1 MTRCPARLDRADHA
15 APRTERESAPFGPRR
30 RFAKTNVNPNVN
42 LMELDVS
49 GSVAWYVAMLV
60 AGLVTGVV
68 VAWLRRGKK
77 RED

>member
-1 MTRCPARLDRADHA
+1 
-15 APRTERESAPFGPRR
+15 
-30 RFAKTNVNPNVN
+30 
-42 LMELDVS
+42 MELDVS

-60 AGLVTGVV
+60 AGLVTGIV